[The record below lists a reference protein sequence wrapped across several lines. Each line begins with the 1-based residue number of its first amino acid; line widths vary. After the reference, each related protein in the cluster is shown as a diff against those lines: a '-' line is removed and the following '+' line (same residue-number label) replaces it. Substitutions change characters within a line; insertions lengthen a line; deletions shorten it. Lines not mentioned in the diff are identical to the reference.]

1 MIIYYCVTI
10 ITNVVAAIV
19 FYRSINI
26 TGLSVMPLFLIA
38 LMIFQALIFKN
49 EKSENEVRTAY
60 GSNLTAGEENKM
72 LGSISSSLFA
82 TIPWMIPF
90 VVFFSSP
97 IKFLSILVYIISM
110 LGGAILY
117 RLQNKSKISNRIE
130 SEEVQRIEQESREQL
145 GKWK

>member
-60 GSNLTAGEENKM
+60 GSSLTAGEENKM

-97 IKFLSILVYIISM
+97 IKFLSILVYIISI

-117 RLQNKSKISNRIE
+117 RLQNKSKISNRIKF
-130 SEEVQRIEQESREQL
+130 EEEQRREQETREQL
-145 GKWK
+145 GKYK

>member
-49 EKSENEVRTAY
+49 EKSENEVRTTY

-82 TIPWMIPF
+82 AIPFMIPF